1 MKQSHGFPR
10 VLMFGWEFPPYN
22 SGGLGTACLGLT
34 KALIKNGVGIVFV
47 LPKKMNIRAGFMK
60 MVFGDCDCV
69 AIDSPLT
76 PYITSS
82 VYSKEFGGAVIY
94 GANLFQEVARYGE
107 QAARIAKQEKFDV
120 IHAHDWLTILAGLRA
135 REVSGKPLVVHVH
148 ATEFD
153 RTGGNG
159 LNQCVYE
166 IERRGVMEADRVV
179 AVSGFTKNILVN
191 HYGVSPDKVEVVHN
205 GVDADDYQDEI
216 SISDKLTGLKSAGYK
231 IVLFVGRIT
240 IQKGPDYFL
249 RAAKKAL
256 EFDNK
261 LIFIMGGS
269 GDMERQMIEEAASLG
284 IADRVLFTGFLRGSE
299 RIAMFKEADLFVM
312 PSISEPF
319 GLLPLEV
326 LLFGTPVLISK
337 QSGVSEV
344 LTHAL
349 KVDFWDIDE
358 TVNMI
363 LAVVNNNVL
372 QRQLG
377 DEGQKEARGRDWLRA
392 AKSCINI
399 YNYLIAAQ
407 KN

>member
-1 MKQSHGFPR
+1 
-10 VLMFGWEFPPYN
+10 MFGWEFPPYN

-34 KALIKNGVGIVFV
+34 KALARSGAGVVFV
-47 LPKKMNIRAGFMK
+47 LPKKMNIKAGFMK

-69 AIDSPLT
+69 AIDSPLR

-82 VYSKEFGGAVIY
+82 AYSKEFGGAAVY

-107 QAARIAKQEKFDV
+107 QASRIARQEKFDV
-120 IHAHDWLTILAGLRA
+120 IHAHDWLAILAGLQA
-135 REVSGKPLVVHVH
+135 REVSGKPLVIHVH

-166 IERRGVMEADRVV
+166 IEKRGVMEADRVI

-191 HYGVSPDKVEVVHN
+191 HYDVDPDKVEVVHN
-205 GVDADDYQDEI
+205 GVDADDYQNEI
-216 SISDKLTGLKSAGYK
+216 SVSDKLTGLKSAGYK
-231 IVLFVGRIT
+231 IILFVGRIT

-249 RAAKKAL
+249 RAAKRAL

-261 LIFIMGGS
+261 LIFVMGGS
-269 GDMERQMIEEAASLG
+269 GDMERQMIEEAARLEIS
-284 IADRVLFTGFLRGSE
+284 DRVLFTGFLRGAE
-299 RIAMFKEADLFVM
+299 RITMFKEADLFVM

-358 TVNMI
+358 MVNMI
-363 LAVVNNNVL
+363 LAVINHKVL

-377 DEGQKEARGRDWLRA
+377 DEGQKEARKSDWLRA
-392 AKSCINI
+392 AKRCINI
-399 YNYLIAAQ
+399 YNDLIAAQ